1 MGPMMNRPASHV
13 RDMRQDD
20 ALAVATVHVNAW
32 KVAYRGGLM
41 PDAYLD
47 ALTVDDRVAS
57 WTTTLS
63 RPAPPAAMRLVS
75 EADGSVCGFVVA
87 GREGGST
94 TSNDAG
100 EVYALNVDP
109 AYWGGG
115 HGLALL
121 TEAHR
126 RLLGSGFPSAVLWVH
141 PDNTRA
147 RRFYECLG
155 WRCEGTLRT
164 QEVHGVE
171 VPEVRYQRDLAEER

>member
-1 MGPMMNRPASHV
+1 MAAV
-13 RDMRQDD
+13 RDMEAGD

-32 KVAYRGGLM
+32 KAAYRGGLM

-47 ALTVDDRVAS
+47 ALTVDDRVES

-63 RPAPPAAMRLVS
+63 RPVPAGAMRLVS
-75 EADGSVCGFVVA
+75 EVNGSVCGFVVA

-94 TSNDAG
+94 TSNEAG

-109 AYWGGG
+109 ASWGSG

-121 TEAHR
+121 TEAER

-141 PDNTRA
+141 PDNARA
-147 RRFYECLG
+147 RGFYERLG
-155 WRCEGTLRT
+155 WRCEEASRT

-171 VPEVRYQRDLAEER
+171 VPEVRYRRELITQR